1 MEPPRDLF
9 AGLELLGSLVIAGVI
24 LCAGSLIAGP
34 ILFLLAR
41 RDRGLR
47 RAARAWPSVT
57 GQVLEARV
65 VDTPRHHYGL
75 TLEEAE
81 ARLRHQAN
89 LPAGGPERVLA
100 IALGLLDSP
109 LELAAE
115 QILPAEAERDHWPL
129 IIYAYAVNN
138 VRYLNTRV
146 RVQEAKGPTLG
157 GTAYSHNLVKRY
169 PVGGAVTVY
178 YNPANPKDA
187 ALIR

>member
-41 RDRGLR
+41 RNRGLR
-47 RAARAWPSVT
+47 RAWPSVT
-57 GQVLEARV
+57 GQVLAARV
-65 VDTPRHHYGL
+65 VDTRRPHYGL

-81 ARLRHQAN
+81 ARLRHPVT

-109 LELAAE
+109 PELAAE
-115 QILPAEAERDHWPL
+115 QRLPAEAERDHWPL

-157 GTAYSHNLVKRY
+157 GTAYSHKLVKRY